1 MSSPYRV
8 VVPVSLAASDD
19 DPCERWQLTDHDRG
33 EVVGAFTS
41 DDLAEWLTT
50 QLRELA
56 IDADLRQLVV
66 PLAAVR
72 LADGRGVLL
81 VEPDADR
88 RHELV
93 AAMVDG
99 GAAYLGA
106 DHVVLQPGSRTVS
119 AFPTPLRTDTA
130 LTADQ
135 VASVVTISVVVVPE
149 QDATS
154 AEPLT
159 RANGC
164 ARLLATALP
173 DTADAQ
179 ELVRSLSGADA
190 AAAVWA
196 VPAADPAA
204 IHRRRSVPAR
214 PCP

>member
-1 MSSPYRV
+1 VPTPLLTQLDALTATPAVSSPHRV
-8 VVPVSLAASDD
+8 VVPVSLAACDD
-19 DPCERWQLTDHDRG
+19 EPGERWQLTDHDRG
-33 EVVGAFTS
+33 EVIGAFNS
-41 DDLAEWLTT
+41 DELAEWLTI

-56 IDADLRQLVV
+56 VDADLRQLVV

-159 RANGC
+159 C
-164 ARLLATALP
+164 FSTVRLSAG
-173 DTADAQ
+173 D
-179 ELVRSLSGADA
+179 SA
-190 AAAVWA
+190 AG
-196 VPAADPAA
+196 
-204 IHRRRSVPAR
+204 HRRCTGAR
-214 PCP
+214 AGVWRG